1 MENLLE
7 ICIYLLAVFGI
18 IITSISFYEMFDLK
32 KYINNSYRIFSNNKF
47 KDKKKIDVIIKIK
60 GLNEEEIKELVE
72 DIKDGS
78 TILKEISNNIII
90 EKQD

>member
-1 MENLLE
+1 MVNLLE

-47 KDKKKIDVIIKIK
+47 KDNKKIDVIIKIK
-60 GLNEEEIKELVE
+60 GLNEEEIKDLVE